1 MAPISFGVAAMANG
15 TNTTPKDRILEA
27 LKDLPVDATFDDAIE
42 RLVFLARIDEGLAQ
56 LDAGEGVPHEEVRR
70 RFGA

>member
-1 MAPISFGVAAMANG
+1 MAPISFGVAA
-15 TNTTPKDRILEA
+15 PKDRILEA

-42 RLVFLARIDEGLAQ
+42 CLVFLARIDEGLAQ